1 MSDLLYLAWRY
12 VAFHRWKTTVL
23 VLAITLV
30 VFLPVT
36 LNILVERSAAQL
48 IARAEV
54 TPLLIGAKGSPLELA
69 LNSLY
74 FEGGS
79 PEAMRYADTL
89 VVQESGLAQPVPL
102 YARFSASG
110 FPIVG
115 TTPDYFEFR
124 QLQLASG
131 RPVVMLGE
139 AVIGAE
145 VARSLNLQVGDAI
158 VSSPESAF
166 DLAGVYPLKMSIV
179 GVLAPAYSA
188 DDKAVFTDIKT
199 TWVIEGLGHGHQ
211 DLADKEAASAVISRD
226 ESLIVANASLVQY
239 NEITPENADSFHFH
253 GDTSGYPMNGMLVVP
268 NDAKSGVIFQGRMQ
282 TTDSGLQIINPAEV
296 IAALLSTV
304 FTVQQFVI
312 AAVAIVG
319 GATVMLA
326 ILVFLL
332 SLRLRQRERLTLF
345 KIGGSRGVIAGMMAT
360 EVLAVCLSSLLLA
373 ALLTVFIT
381 TFGADLI
388 RALLLS

>member
-48 IARAEV
+48 MERADE

-74 FEGGS
+74 FEGGA
-79 PEAMRYADTL
+79 PDVMRYADAQ
-89 VVQESGLAQPVPL
+89 VVQESGLAQPVPV

-110 FPIVG
+110 YPIVG

-124 QLQLASG
+124 QLKLASG
-131 RPVVMLGE
+131 RSVVMLGE

-145 VARSLNLQVGDAI
+145 VARNLGLHLGDAI
-158 VSSPESAF
+158 VSAPESAF
-166 DLAGVYPLKMSIV
+166 DLAGVYPLKMNIV

-211 DLADKEAASAVISRD
+211 DLADKAAASTVISRD

-253 GDTSGYPMNGMLVVP
+253 GDTSGYPINGMLVVP

-282 TTDSGLQIINPAEV
+282 TAESDLQIINPAEV
-296 IAALLSTV
+296 ITALLSTV

-312 AAVAIVG
+312 AAVAVVG

-345 KIGGSRGVIAGMMAT
+345 KIGGSRGVIAGVMAA
-360 EVLAVCLSSLLLA
+360 EVLTVLIASLLIATVLT
-373 ALLTVFIT
+373 ALV
-381 TFGADLI
+381 GAYGTDLI
-388 RALLLS
+388 RVFLVS